1 MSLGILLPIARR
13 AFLPMLMA
21 AVMVSFASQDAAAAG
36 NQISYWGT
44 QPAGKPAFGQTVM
57 VTGIISRVDGG
68 PVANQSLQLW
78 FSGRHGVRAGTSHV
92 RTDRLGRF
100 NVLMTIPWGWRYG
113 IQGDPTW
120 VDVTIACPSIGVSR
134 LFRVRN
140 K

>member
-1 MSLGILLPIARR
+1 MSLGILVPFVRRVILPILFA
-13 AFLPMLMA
+13 AAML
-21 AVMVSFASQDAAAAG
+21 SFATQDAAA

-44 QPAGKPAFGQTVM
+44 QPGGKPAFGQTVM
-57 VTGIISRVDGG
+57 VTGIISRDDGG

-78 FSGRHGVRAGTSHV
+78 FSGRHGVRAGTSYV

-100 NVLMTIPWGWRYG
+100 NVLMTIPWGWRNG

-120 VDVTIACPSIGVSR
+120 VDVTVAGQSIGVSR

>member
-1 MSLGILLPIARR
+1 MSLGILIPLVRR
-13 AFLPMLMA
+13 AFLPMLFA
-21 AVMVSFASQDAAAAG
+21 AVMVSVAAKDAAA
-36 NQISYWGT
+36 NEISYWGT
-44 QPAGKPAFGQTVM
+44 QPGGKPAFGQTVM
-57 VTGIISRVDGG
+57 VTGIISRDDGG

-78 FSGRHGVRAGTSHV
+78 FSGRHGVRAGTYV
-92 RTDRLGRF
+92 ARTDRLGRF
-100 NVLMTIPWGWRYG
+100 NVLMTIPWNWRNG

>member
-1 MSLGILLPIARR
+1 MSLGILVPFVRR
-13 AFLPMLMA
+13 AFLPMLFA
-21 AVMVSFASQDAAAAG
+21 AVMVSVAAKDAAA
-36 NQISYWGT
+36 NEISYWGT
-44 QPAGKPAFGQTVM
+44 QPGGKPAFGQTVM
-57 VTGIISRVDGG
+57 VTGIISRDDGG

-100 NVLMTIPWGWRYG
+100 NVLMTIPWGWRNG